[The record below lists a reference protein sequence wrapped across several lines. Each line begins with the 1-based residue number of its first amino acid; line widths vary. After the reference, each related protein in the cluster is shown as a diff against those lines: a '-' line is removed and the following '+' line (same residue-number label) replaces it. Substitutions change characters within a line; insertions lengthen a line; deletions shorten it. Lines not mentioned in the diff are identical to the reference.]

1 MNILQTACGRGR
13 RVWGGMRGWVGV
25 EVVGGGLEG
34 AAAAQDDIES
44 CREQK
49 NSVIFHLYA
58 NSACY
63 TN

>member
-1 MNILQTACGRGR
+1 M
-13 RVWGGMRGWVGV
+13 WGGERGWVGV